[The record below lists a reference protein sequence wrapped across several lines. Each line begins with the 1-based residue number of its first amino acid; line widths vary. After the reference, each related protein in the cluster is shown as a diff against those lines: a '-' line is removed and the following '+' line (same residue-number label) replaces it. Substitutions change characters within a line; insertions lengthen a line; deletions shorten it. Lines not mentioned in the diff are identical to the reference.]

1 MAERNAA
8 GPEMARTRRSQG
20 GENCGCGSVVFL
32 LSLKVLNSIRRHNRE
47 VWGKY
52 IRVIACDPCSSA
64 DEGKCEIYIIDHANN
79 AVVAGL
85 GIMRGDGLQIGN
97 YD

>member
-1 MAERNAA
+1 M
-8 GPEMARTRRSQG
+8 
-20 GENCGCGSVVFL
+20 
-32 LSLKVLNSIRRHNRE
+32 
-47 VWGKY
+47 GKY